1 MSEKIARL
9 DKSVID
15 MVYPVGAIYM
25 SVNSTNP
32 GNLFGGK
39 WEQIKDRFLL
49 AAGDTH
55 AAGSTGGE
63 EQHKLTTSEMPMHS
77 HAVAP
82 LGAKGGTNGNYEAPD
97 KYGAMSGADTLNLSG
112 GNAFYAR
119 NTSIVGEGQA
129 HNNMPPYLAVYMWQR
144 TA

>member
-55 AAGSTGGE
+55 VAGSTGGE
-63 EQHKLTTSEMPMHS
+63 AQHTLTVDEMPNHRHS
-77 HAVAP
+77 SDDSNRGYSTAVDKRDQFCLWLNKGQPNANEP
-82 LGAKGGTNGNYEAPD
+82 LTGENGPVRTSSVGGSQP
-97 KYGAMSGADTLNLSG
+97 
-112 GNAFYAR
+112 
-119 NTSIVGEGQA
+119 
-129 HNNMPPYLAVYMWQR
+129 HNNMPPYLAVYMWKR

>member
-39 WEQIKDRFLL
+39 WEQIKDRFML
-49 AAGDTH
+49 ACGDTYT
-55 AAGSTGGE
+55 AGSTGGE
-63 EQHKLTTSEMPMHS
+63 AQHTLTVGEMPLHRHTSDSYMNGYADSVTSEQDYCTWVNHGTADNHDPNWGES
-77 HAVAP
+77 GPVRTSWV
-82 LGAKGGTNGNYEAPD
+82 GGSQP
-97 KYGAMSGADTLNLSG
+97 
-112 GNAFYAR
+112 
-119 NTSIVGEGQA
+119 
-129 HNNMPPYLAVYMWQR
+129 HNNMPPYLTVYMWKR

>member
-49 AAGDTH
+49 AAGDTY

-63 EQHKLTTSEMPMHS
+63 AQHTLSEDEIPTHRHS
-77 HAVAP
+77 SDSFMNGYA
-82 LGAKGGTNGNYEAPD
+82 GASIGTD
-97 KYGAMSGADTLNLSG
+97 KYVTWVNHGNEHTNAPTGTSGIVNTTYAG
-112 GNAFYAR
+112 G
-119 NTSIVGEGQA
+119 SKP
-129 HNNMPPYLAVYMWQR
+129 HNNMPPYLTVYMWKR

>member
-1 MSEKIARL
+1 MSERTARL

-49 AAGDTH
+49 SAGDSYS
-55 AAGSTGGE
+55 AGSTGGE
-63 EQHKLTTSEMPMHS
+63 AKHTLTYDEMPVHTHS
-77 HAVAP
+77 NPIHVRWVNELNP
-82 LGAKGGTNGNYEAPD
+82 GGPWANPWNQSGNL
-97 KYGAMSGADTLNLSG
+97 KYDDNS
-112 GNAFYAR
+112 R
-119 NTSIVGEGQA
+119 TSSEGRGLA
-129 HNNMPPYLAVYMWQR
+129 HNNMPPYLTVYMWKR